1 MDKKYQVTIEYLY
14 INRENHMI
22 VWAENSEE
30 AKKIALRWWG
40 NPSSYKS
47 LVAEEL

>member
-14 INRENHMI
+14 INRENRVI

-30 AKKIALRWWG
+30 AIKIALRGWG
-40 NPSSYKS
+40 NPSSYKRI
-47 LVAEEL
+47 VANEI